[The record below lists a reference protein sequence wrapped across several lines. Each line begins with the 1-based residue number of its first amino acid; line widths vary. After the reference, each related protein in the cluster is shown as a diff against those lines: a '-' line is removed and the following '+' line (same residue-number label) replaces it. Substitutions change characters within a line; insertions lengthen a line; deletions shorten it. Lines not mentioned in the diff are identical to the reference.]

1 MNTETQH
8 FIIEHEKDDLFSLK
22 LNYKNDSKVDIEMA
36 IRQIHGKQKIKL
48 KVPLFYNSESVFY
61 PAQLS
66 LEQSSSQSTAQ
77 YKSSICNGNSLVD
90 LTGGFGVDCFFMSEH
105 FKQVTY
111 VEHQE
116 ELCNLAVHNFRA
128 LNRNHIRVIHSE
140 TEIFLEEMNHA
151 DWIYI
156 DPARRST
163 IGKKVVILSDCEPDV
178 SILYPKLLE
187 KATMVMIK
195 LSPMMDISAAIRD
208 LPVTTEIHIISVENE
223 CKEVL
228 LILNQTVGNKIKV
241 KTINFGKNKENQLF
255 EYFPDDELNAEV
267 SISLKVDKYLYEPNA
282 AIMKSGAFKLVGNR
296 FQIHKLNKNTHLYTS
311 NELFP
316 DFPGRIFEVTGHQGI
331 SKKELKNLVHR
342 IPKANISI
350 RNFPLSVDE
359 IRNKLKIKDGGDIY
373 LFACTIGDE
382 QKVIIETKKL
392 TNLKINQF
400 ENLKMK

>member
-8 FIIEHEKDDLFSLK
+8 FIFEHEKDDIFSLK
-22 LNYKNDSKVDIEMA
+22 LKYKNDSKVDIELA
-36 IRQIHGKQKIKL
+36 IRQITGKQKIKS
-48 KVPLFYNSESVFY
+48 KVPLFYNSESVIY

-66 LEQSSSQSTAQ
+66 LEQSSSETTAQ
-77 YKSSICNGNSLVD
+77 YKSSICNGDSLVD
-90 LTGGFGVDCFFMSEH
+90 LTGGFGVDCYFMSEQ

-111 VEHQE
+111 VEHQK
-116 ELCNLAVHNFRA
+116 ELCDLAIHNFTV
-128 LNRNHIRVIHSE
+128 LNRNHIQVIHSE
-140 TEIFLEEMNHA
+140 TEKFLEDMDHV

-178 SILYPKLLE
+178 STLYPLLLV
-187 KATMVMIK
+187 KATRVMIK

-208 LPVTTEIHIISVENE
+208 LPNTTEIYIISVENE

-255 EYFPDDELNAEV
+255 EFNLDDELNAET
-267 SISLKVDKYLYEPNA
+267 SISSTLDKYLYEPNA
-282 AIMKSGAFKLVGNR
+282 AIMKSGAFKLIGNR

-316 DFPGRIFEVTGHQGI
+316 EFPGRIFEVTGQNGI
-331 SKKELKNLVHR
+331 SKKELRDLILR

-359 IRNKLKIKDGGDIY
+359 IRKKLTIRDGGEVY
-373 LFACTIGDE
+373 LFACTIGNE

-392 TNLKINQF
+392 TDLN
-400 ENLKMK
+400 